1 MNLEHA
7 YEVSM
12 PDSER
17 PLPPPPSLP
26 GAATSQSVAG
36 PTPQSVVGNAPLPGA
51 PAPTPG
57 TLPGN
62 SARPQN
68 GRRPGHLTIPP
79 PREDVADDEYGV
91 RTDAD
96 FKPERAIEDQISEL
110 EAWARTIER
119 LDRRELGR
127 FWLLRGLG
135 FLSAAGAVTGG
146 ALQRPDVA
154 IVSGAVA
161 ASAIAIDA
169 AWPTSTDRS
178 ARRRAV
184 RDLRELQHTLKLKW
198 DKVRLAYPASQPAR
212 RIAHALTLLDMA
224 QAKREEI
231 GKFLGDAAPGVQ
243 RSLGPDGVEP

>member
-1 MNLEHA
+1 
-7 YEVSM
+7 
-12 PDSER
+12 
-17 PLPPPPSLP
+17 
-26 GAATSQSVAG
+26 
-36 PTPQSVVGNAPLPGA
+36 VGTAPLTGTP
-51 PAPTPG
+51 PATAG
-57 TLPGN
+57 VVQAN
-62 SARPQN
+62 SPRPQN
-68 GRRPGHLTIPP
+68 GRRPGPLTIPP

-91 RTDAD
+91 RTDTD
-96 FKPERAIEDQISEL
+96 FKPERAIDDQISEL

-119 LDRRELGR
+119 LDRRELAR
-127 FWLLRGLG
+127 FWMLRGLG

-146 ALQRPDVA
+146 ALRLPDVA
-154 IVSGAVA
+154 LVAGALA

-178 ARRRAV
+178 ARRRAI

-243 RSLGPDGVEP
+243 RSLSAEGAES